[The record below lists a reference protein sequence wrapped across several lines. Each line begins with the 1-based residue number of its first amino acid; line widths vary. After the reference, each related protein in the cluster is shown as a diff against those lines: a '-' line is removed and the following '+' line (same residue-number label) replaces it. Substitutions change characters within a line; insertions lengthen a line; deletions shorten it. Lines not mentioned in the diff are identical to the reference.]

1 MSEPESNVSRRW
13 QAPPRV
19 WRLWSRSE
27 NDITFVTKLP
37 VTFFLI
43 AFIKGRFYIF
53 FIQMEIFFVTVLYG
67 IVTM

>member
-1 MSEPESNVSRRW
+1 M
-13 QAPPRV
+13 
-19 WRLWSRSE
+19 LMF
-27 NDITFVTKLP
+27 FVTKLP